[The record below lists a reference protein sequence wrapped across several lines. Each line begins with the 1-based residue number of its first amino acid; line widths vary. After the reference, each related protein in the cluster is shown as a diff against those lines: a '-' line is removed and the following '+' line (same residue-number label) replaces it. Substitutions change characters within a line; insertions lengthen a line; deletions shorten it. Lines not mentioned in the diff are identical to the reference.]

1 MFRRSDGM
9 GYGDYLHI
17 ADMPLLCE
25 EVYGEAYGN
34 DVVINFN
41 LILIFLIF

>member
-9 GYGDYLHI
+9 GYGDYIYI

-25 EVYGEAYGN
+25 EVYGEDCGG
-34 DVVINFN
+34 DVVVYCYG
-41 LILIFLIF
+41 

>member
-9 GYGDYLHI
+9 GYGDYIYI

-25 EVYGEAYGN
+25 EVHGEACCGR
-34 DVVINFN
+34 VINLN